1 MKKIK
6 YIAPVLIALVGLG
19 LQQAKAD
26 TQTYNLGTFNS
37 GGFTP
42 GANGFVTATVSTNGT
57 NVATVT
63 FTSNAVTQNSSGNP
77 YEALMGD
84 GGTVA
89 LNVNTATYGAFTALA
104 AGTNSG
110 TGFTANLPG
119 DFSYGSGNNDGFGS
133 FNLRVDTTDGF
144 SHSMNSVVVTLTLS
158 SGTWGLASTVLTG
171 NNNGFV
177 LSAHTFLTQIINGTW
192 NQTNGAILT
201 GFVANGSVFN
211 TPDGGA
217 TVMLLGMALGALG
230 LVRRYLSS

>member
-1 MKKIK
+1 MSKIK
-6 YIAPVLIALVGLG
+6 FLAAALIAVAGLS
-19 LQQAKAD
+19 LQQVKAD
-26 TQTYNLGTFNS
+26 TQTLNLGTFNS

-42 GANGFVTATVSTNGT
+42 GANGFVTAVVSTNGT

-63 FTSNAVTQNSSGNP
+63 FTSNAVTQNSTGNQ

-89 LNVNTATYGAFTALA
+89 LNVNTATYGTFTALA

-110 TGFTANLPG
+110 VGFTANLPG

-158 SGTWGLASTVLTG
+158 SGTWGLANTVLTG
-171 NNNGFV
+171 NPNF
-177 LSAHTFLTQIINGTW
+177 LASAHTFLTQIINGTW

-201 GFVANGSVFN
+201 GFVANGSTFN

-230 LVRRYLSS
+230 VVRRYLSS